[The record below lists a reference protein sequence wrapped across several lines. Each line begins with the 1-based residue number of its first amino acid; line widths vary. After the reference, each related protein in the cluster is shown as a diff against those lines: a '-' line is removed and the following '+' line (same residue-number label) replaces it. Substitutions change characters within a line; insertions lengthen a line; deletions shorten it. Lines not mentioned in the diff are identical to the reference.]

1 MEGYGR
7 SLPRNKRSSAPSST
21 ARFVQICA
29 NITKYIWH
37 LTSSTTHWT
46 FVNMNTFQKNSFNV
60 FENVDGV
67 LQCWTILTIN
77 GEDQDND
84 SNKDNA
90 KDNPGDL
97 WHLRHWL
104 QSWQLKT
111 WHHDNHE
118 SWFMT
123 IMTNYYLTI
132 KSDLDIRTSGQHSQF
147 LQCLIKEGFLKNETK
162 FSIQSSINSKLIQQV
177 LKKADPPIPC
187 FSHIYTLNQPT
198 CCTYNFW
205 PHFAKLSLIFLNSS
219 KINSSPWLINYNMIV
234 FKIFFM
240 AYYNRWASHWHDWE
254 LLGFG
259 RWAFGCWSSG
269 LWGFWD
275 IEILDLGHWCVGLL
289 RHMDMNIVYYN
300 VLNLTFAH

>member
-1 MEGYGR
+1 M
-7 SLPRNKRSSAPSST
+7 PK
-21 ARFVQICA
+21 
-29 NITKYIWH
+29 
-37 LTSSTTHWT
+37 
-46 FVNMNTFQKNSFNV
+46 
-60 FENVDGV
+60 
-67 LQCWTILTIN
+67 TILETCDIWDTDYN
-77 GEDQDND
+77 PDNWKPD
-84 SNKDNA
+84 I
-90 KDNPGDL
+90 
-97 WHLRHWL
+97 
-104 QSWQLKT
+104 
-111 WHHDNHE
+111 
-118 SWFMT
+118 MT

>member
-1 MEGYGR
+1 MFDQRRFSKEWNQVFHSVKHQLQTHPAGAQK
-7 SLPRNKRSSAPSST
+7 SWST
-21 ARFVQICA
+21 YPLLF
-29 NITKYIWH
+29 T
-37 LTSSTTHWT
+37 
-46 FVNMNTFQKNSFNV
+46 
-60 FENVDGV
+60 
-67 LQCWTILTIN
+67 
-77 GEDQDND
+77 
-84 SNKDNA
+84 
-90 KDNPGDL
+90 
-97 WHLRHWL
+97 
-104 QSWQLKT
+104 
-111 WHHDNHE
+111 
-118 SWFMT
+118 
-123 IMTNYYLTI
+123 
-132 KSDLDIRTSGQHSQF
+132 
-147 LQCLIKEGFLKNETK
+147 
-162 FSIQSSINSKLIQQV
+162 
-177 LKKADPPIPC
+177 
-187 FSHIYTLNQPT
+187 YTLNQPT